1 MQTGREKQ
9 SRGSTIESSL
19 SANTGIEGQLPG
31 DVLRWK
37 MMVSWWLLSGDNAW
51 KEMRWDWAEGE
62 ANSSCGCSWSLSQPH
77 GVPLRGAPRRGK
89 GLCLAFS
96 SSPALGCPQ
105 VRQLCIAKEAVTYEQ
120 LLDTAAD
127 LFSDFAPHHTK
138 FKTLRR
144 NRLAY
149 LVMCSQF
156 DWSSQG
162 PLIFCPSKTAQRG
175 HTPPTK
181 KAICTLLPKQG
192 RVEDR
197 LPWYSHCLL

>member
-1 MQTGREKQ
+1 MGTNTGYRKRVNYWEDIGKLKGKRTGCRKDERSS
-9 SRGSTIESSL
+9 SRGTTIQSSL
-19 SANTGIEGQLPG
+19 SAITGIKGQLPG
-31 DVLRWK
+31 DILRWK

-62 ANSSCGCSWSLSQPH
+62 ANSSCRCSWSLSQPH

-89 GLCLAFS
+89 GLCLALS

-105 VRQLCIAKEAVTYEQ
+105 VRQLCIVKEAVTYKQ
-120 LLDTAAD
+120 LLDTAVD

-156 DWSSQG
+156 G
-162 PLIFCPSKTAQRG
+162 AVKVL
-175 HTPPTK
+175 
-181 KAICTLLPKQG
+181 
-192 RVEDR
+192 
-197 LPWYSHCLL
+197 